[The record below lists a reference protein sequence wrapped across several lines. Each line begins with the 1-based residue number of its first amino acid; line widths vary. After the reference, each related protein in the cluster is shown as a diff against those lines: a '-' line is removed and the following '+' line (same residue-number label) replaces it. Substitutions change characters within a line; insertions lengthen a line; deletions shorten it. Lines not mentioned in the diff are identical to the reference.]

1 VSVFQAIRIDRDGS
15 GQRAFHAELD
25 HSELMEGDVDLDV
38 THSAINYKDGLAIT
52 GKFVNGAGPVVRR
65 FPMIPGVDL
74 AGRVTRSSHRDF
86 APGDFVVA
94 GGCGLGEA
102 HYGGFAQKARV
113 FGDWLVKLP
122 RGLSSEQA
130 MAIGTAGVTAMFCVL
145 ALERF
150 GLAPDRGPVAVTGA
164 AGGVGSIAVA
174 LLARRG
180 WRVAAVTGRPEE
192 AEYLKG
198 LGAAE
203 IVDRAELSAPGK
215 PLQARRFAA
224 GVDTV
229 GSITLANVLAQTDYD
244 GAVAACGNA
253 QGLDL
258 PASVAPFIL
267 RGVSLLGVESVRPR
281 LALRREAWARL
292 ASDLDAGQLAAMTET
307 IPLSRALERARAIV
321 AGKIRGRVVIAMG

>member
-1 VSVFQAIRIDRDGS
+1 MTSFTAIRIDKDAA
-15 GQRAFHAELD
+15 GQRAAYVEMD
-25 HSELMEGDVDLDV
+25 ERDLMAGDVDLDV

-52 GKFVNGAGPVVRR
+52 GKGPVVRR

-74 AGRVTRSSHRDF
+74 AARVTRSRHPAF
-86 APGDFVVA
+86 APGDSVVA

-113 FGDWLVKLP
+113 PGDWLVKLP
-122 RGLSSEQA
+122 QTLAPARA

-145 ALERF
+145 TLERF
-150 GLAPDRGPVAVTGA
+150 GLTPDRGPVVVTGA
-164 AGGVGSIAVA
+164 AGGVGSLAAA

-192 AEYLKG
+192 AAYLER

-203 IVDRAELSAPGK
+203 IIDRAELSAPRK
-215 PLQARRFAA
+215 PLQRRRFAA

-229 GSITLANVLAQTDYD
+229 GGVTLANVLAQIDYD
-244 GAVAACGNA
+244 GAVAATGNV
-253 QGLDL
+253 GGMEL

-267 RGVSLLGVESVRPR
+267 RGASLLGVESVRPR
-281 LALRREAWARL
+281 IALRREAWARL
-292 ASDLDAGQLAAMTET
+292 ARDLEPPLIDTITQT
-307 IPLSRALERARAIV
+307 IPFTQALSRAREIV
-321 AGKIRGRVVIAMG
+321 SGRIRGRVVVEIGG